1 MDFSEDIPEQSELCR
16 MDMEESEIHLFQCDE
31 LTSEPALGDQMK
43 QIKYEDIFGSL
54 GEQIKAVKV
63 WRKIFKL
70 RERKLEERKLS
81 LGHQEHHQSASLR
94 CSSQQGVDLSHQDS
108 STNVELMYQYDLGY

>member
-1 MDFSEDIPEQSELCR
+1 
-16 MDMEESEIHLFQCDE
+16 
-31 LTSEPALGDQMK
+31 MK

-94 CSSQQGVDLSHQDS
+94 GSRQQGVDLSHQDS
-108 STNVELMYQYDLGY
+108 STNVDLMYQYDLGYCQAQPKIQLSWADLALILTYPASASSVVG